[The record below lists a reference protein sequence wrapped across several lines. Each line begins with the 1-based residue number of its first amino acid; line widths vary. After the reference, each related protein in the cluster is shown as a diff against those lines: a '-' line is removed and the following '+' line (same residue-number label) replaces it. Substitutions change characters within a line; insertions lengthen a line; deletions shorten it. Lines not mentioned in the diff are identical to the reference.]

1 VRRGGKTG
9 FAGTIRALPSGRIAP
24 GATMTDTSDRY
35 VKTGIFLAPFHPLQ
49 ENPLL
54 ALERDM
60 DLIRHLDR
68 LNYHEAW
75 IGEHHSGGFEII
87 NCPEM
92 FIAAAAERTRHIR
105 LGTGV
110 VSLPYHNPFTLA
122 GRMQQLDYMTRG
134 RAMFGVGPGSL
145 VYDADKMGLKAADQ
159 RRKLDE
165 ALDVIVPLMQ
175 GRMVTRQTDW
185 FNLNEARLQLKS
197 FSQPMMEMA
206 VANARSPT
214 GAIQAGKH
222 GIGMLSLGGTSDD
235 ALKAHATNWGVYEKS
250 AAENGKVADRRKWR
264 VVSLAH
270 VAETREQA
278 RADVKFGL
286 EDYRR
291 YFSEVATF
299 PIIPPDVTGDPA
311 DYLVDNGLACIGTPD
326 DCVRFFERLWR
337 GSAGGLG
344 GILLLAHNWA
354 DWPATLK
361 SYELMARY
369 VHPHFQ
375 RNANEL
381 RVFSYDD
388 AAAKYATAG
397 QQMKAAVQTAIDT
410 YKAKNG

>member
-1 VRRGGKTG
+1 VN
-9 FAGTIRALPSGRIAP
+9 
-24 GATMTDTSDRY
+24 DTTNDRY
-35 VKTGIFLAPFHPLQ
+35 IKTGIFLAPFHPNH

-60 DLIRHLDR
+60 DLLVHLDR

-75 IGEHHSGGFEII
+75 IGEHHSGGYEII

-92 FIAAAAERTRHIR
+92 FIAGAAERTRHIR

-122 GRMQQLDYMTRG
+122 GRMMQLDYMTRG

-145 VYDADKMGLKAADQ
+145 VYDAAKMGLAAADQ

-165 ALDVIVPLMQ
+165 SLDVIVELMQ
-175 GRMVTRQTDW
+175 GNMVTKKTDW
-185 FNLNEARLQLKS
+185 FDLREARLQLKS
-197 FSQPMMEMA
+197 YSQPMMEMA

-235 ALKAHATNWGVYEKS
+235 ALKAHASNWGVYTETAQKH
-250 AAENGKVADRRKWR
+250 GKVADRRKWR
-264 VVSLAH
+264 VVTLAH
-270 VAETREQA
+270 IAETREQA

-286 EDYRR
+286 DDYRR

-326 DCVRFFERLWR
+326 DCIAFFERLWK
-337 GSAGGLG
+337 GSSGGLG
-344 GILLLAHNWA
+344 AILLLAHNWA
-354 DWPATLK
+354 DWERTRR

-388 AAAKYATAG
+388 AASKYATAG
-397 QQMKAAVQTAIDT
+397 QQMKSAVQAAIDK
-410 YKAKNG
+410 YQASKG